1 MSVSIPFLKYAV
13 SKDGITLKSGLAVIQ
28 DHWKWHC
35 LIDHIYYLH
44 SVVTVALSCIISEK
58 AIYWPKIWFFSYPL
72 HSMPALGWGSQSK
85 YCHTVWYWKKSEWWK
100 KFDDM
105 FSRFD
110 RISTCD
116 RRTDKRTDIL
126 RQHSLH
132 SKNWLL
138 FISHLYLAHLTMM
151 YVKNLVKWCKY
162 DILHECEWLT
172 ERQQN

>member
-1 MSVSIPFLKYAV
+1 MALFDRPYILFAFSSNCGSILYYFWE
-13 SKDGITLKSGLAVIQ
+13 SDILA
-28 DHWKWHC
+28 KN
-35 LIDHIYYLH
+35 LII
-44 SVVTVALSCIISEK
+44 
-58 AIYWPKIWFFSYPL
+58 SYPL

-132 SKNWLL
+132 S
-138 FISHLYLAHLTMM
+138 
-151 YVKNLVKWCKY
+151 
-162 DILHECEWLT
+162 
-172 ERQQN
+172 